1 MPENKCN
8 AENLGDEKSEN
19 VELNILFF
27 YGNGNGEENKY
38 FLTFAVLEV
47 PFQLQNICSILNK
60 FHFKYL
66 TF

>member
-19 VELNILFF
+19 AVLKFLFF
-27 YGNGNGEENKY
+27 YGNGNGEKNKY

-47 PFQLQNICSILNK
+47 PFQL
-60 FHFKYL
+60 
-66 TF
+66 